1 MAVTLPR
8 PLGRGG
14 SGLEFGSE
22 GAADTCSDDLHCGP
36 AARALKLGT
45 LFHPCQRPV
54 RVKARQILQQ
64 ADQAFAV
71 GVQET
76 EISGASK
83 AFGQNVLNEQCQEL
97 GSG

>member
-36 AARALKLGT
+36 AAGLLKLGA
-45 LFHPCQRPV
+45 LFHPCQHPV
-54 RVKARQILQQ
+54 RVEAPSLLQQ

-76 EISGASK
+76 EILGASK
-83 AFGQNVLNEQCQEL
+83 AFVF
-97 GSG
+97 